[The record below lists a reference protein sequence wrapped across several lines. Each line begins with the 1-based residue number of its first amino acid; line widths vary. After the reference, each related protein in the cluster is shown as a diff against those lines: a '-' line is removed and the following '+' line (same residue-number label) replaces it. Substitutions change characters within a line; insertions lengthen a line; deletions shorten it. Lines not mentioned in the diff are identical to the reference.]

1 MDNLIKKFAILDI
14 KRIDKFNFTKKI
26 LRHRVNNYG
35 IQINV
40 SFNNNINY
48 KELEDF
54 SQTLISNI
62 FQDFKKKN
70 ISKNVRN
77 FFEFLEKRI

>member
-40 SFNNNINY
+40 LFNNNINY

-77 FFEFLEKRI
+77 FNQQIK